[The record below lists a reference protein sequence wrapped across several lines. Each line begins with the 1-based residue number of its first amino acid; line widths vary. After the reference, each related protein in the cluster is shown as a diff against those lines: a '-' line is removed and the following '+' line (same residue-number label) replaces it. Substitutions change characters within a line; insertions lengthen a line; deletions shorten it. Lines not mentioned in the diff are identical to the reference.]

1 MAKMQNNIELKNKT
15 TIRLGGAAPY
25 YLCVKT
31 ENDLLDFAEHRHNY
45 PLPFKIL
52 GGGSNLIIAD
62 SSICKELPFGV
73 LDMDIA
79 EEAVIRPFTDFDGN
93 IPPLAQNC
101 LKNGH
106 KDFVS
111 VTVGAGF
118 KIPKLLQICRENG
131 FAGLEGLIGI
141 PCRVGGTCAMNAG
154 AYQTE
159 IADVLYRVKIF
170 CHDYG
175 ILSLDRCDMHFA
187 YRHCAFGRQ
196 GKILEN
202 PLILEAQFVFP
213 KTDPKK
219 VGGCMQQNL
228 QTKKNT
234 QPVQAFTAGCTF
246 KNPLGKDGKKISA
259 GLLLDKAGLKNFS
272 VNGMRFSPVHAAF
285 MENTGNGTVKDALEL
300 LETAKEKV
308 RQMFGIELQEEVKIW
323 I

>member
-1 MAKMQNNIELKNKT
+1 MQNNIELKNKT

-31 ENDLLDFAEHRHNY
+31 TEDLLDFAEHRHAY
-45 PLPFKIL
+45 PLPFKIM
-52 GGGSNLIIAD
+52 GGGSNLIVAD
-62 SSICKELPFGV
+62 KSIHKELPFGV

-79 EEAVIRPFTDFDGN
+79 EEAQIAPFTDFESN
-93 IPPLAQNC
+93 IPPLAQKY
-101 LKNGH
+101 LENGH

-111 VTVGAGF
+111 VSVGAGY
-118 KIPKLLQICRENG
+118 KIPKLLRICKENG
-131 FAGLEGLIGI
+131 FTGLEGLVGI

-159 IADVLYRVKIF
+159 IADVLYKVKIF
-170 CHDYG
+170 VSGCG
-175 ILSLDRCDMHFA
+175 ILSLDRGSMHFA
-187 YRHCAFGRQ
+187 YRHCSFGCQ
-196 GKILEN
+196 GNISED
-202 PLILEAQFVFP
+202 PLIVEAQFVFP
-213 KTDPKK
+213 KTDPQK
-219 VGGCMQQNL
+219 VGKCMQQNL

-246 KNPLGKDGKKISA
+246 KNPLDKDGKKISA

-285 MENTGNGTVKDALEL
+285 LENTGNGTAKDALEL
-300 LETAKEKV
+300 IETAKEKV
-308 RQMFGIELQEEVKIW
+308 RQMFGIQLQEEVKIW